1 MTRRIL
7 YLVIIA
13 AVLLL
18 DQAAKRVV
26 RATLMDLMPR
36 HYVGHVV
43 TLVYTENSG
52 AFLSLGSNLP
62 SHVRTIVFD
71 VIVAVGLLAAA
82 VVLFLGKVTAH
93 GDDIALA
100 FIVGGGIGNLIDRIR
115 FDGKV
120 TDFIYLQL
128 GPLHTGVFNVADM
141 AITFG
146 VLWLLGTWAFGRKAP
161 TAESSPPPQ
170 APR

>member
-1 MTRRIL
+1 MKRVV
-7 YLVIIA
+7 YAAIIA

-18 DQAAKRVV
+18 DQATKRIV
-26 RATLMDLMPR
+26 RATLSDFMPR
-36 HYVGHVV
+36 HYAGQTV
-43 TLVYTENSG
+43 TLVYTENAG
-52 AFLSLGSNLP
+52 AFLSLGASLP
-62 SHVRTIVFD
+62 PHLRTIVFD
-71 VIVAVGLLAAA
+71 VIVAIGLAAAA

-93 GDDIALA
+93 GDDLALA

-120 TDFIYLQL
+120 TDFVYLQL

-146 VLWLLGTWAFGRKAP
+146 VLWLLGTWAFGKKAP
-161 TAESSPPPQ
+161 TGS
-170 APR
+170 

>member
-1 MTRRIL
+1 MKRIA
-7 YLVIIA
+7 YAVIIA

-18 DQAAKRVV
+18 DQTTKGIV
-26 RATLMDLMPR
+26 RATLGDFMPR
-36 HYVGHVV
+36 HFLGRLI

-62 SHVRTIVFD
+62 AHLRTVIFD
-71 VIVAVGLLAAA
+71 VVVAIGLIAAI
-82 VVLFLGKVTAH
+82 VVLIRGKVTAH

-115 FDGKV
+115 FSGRV
-120 TDFIYLQL
+120 TDFIYLQA

-146 VLWLLGTWAFGRKAP
+146 VLWLLGTWAFARKQGEP
-161 TAESSPPPQ
+161 TAS
-170 APR
+170 